1 MPNNYQ
7 ADSKKFNV
15 IATVH
20 VEAEWDRFNQV
31 GETSWLTK
39 VNAQFGMP
47 NAIVGHVWLAA
58 KNCED
63 VLKGHQKYPLFKGV
77 RSKPITSLSPNDQKP
92 KGRGSMHDE
101 AWRNGLAILAE
112 YNLSFDLRVPYWH
125 LYEAA
130 QIISELP
137 KLSVVLNHTGFPWNR
152 SPRGLSEWRQAMK
165 AIAQCPNV
173 FLKLSE
179 LGLKDAAWTVDS
191 NRSVVL
197 DAIDIFGVERC
208 MFASDFPVALLHGSA
223 RQIYSAFMEI
233 VADLSADEQCALFH
247 DNAVNYYGL

>member
-1 MPNNYQ
+1 
-7 ADSKKFNV
+7 
-15 IATVH
+15 
-20 VEAEWDRFNQV
+20 
-31 GETSWLTK
+31 
-39 VNAQFGMP
+39 MP

-77 RSKPITSLSPNDQKP
+77 RSKPITSLNPNDPKP

-191 NRSVVL
+191 NRGVVL

-208 MFASDFPVALLHGSA
+208 MWASNFPVEATSLPDVGSGYDPSIETLMGMRPDLVIVEALTQA
-223 RQIYSAFMEI
+223 RFVPVSYTHLTLPTNRE
-233 VADLSADEQCALFH
+233 V
-247 DNAVNYYGL
+247 